1 MSKRNVL
8 IAIIVFLALA
18 AVVIMGIQSIR
29 LKHENERQKEDLV
42 AAEQLLEF
50 EKMQAQ
56 EDLLTMQAEVNE
68 YSAMAISND
77 SLIAMIDE
85 QKQKIQLLL
94 DEIKTV
100 KATDAKRIKDLKD
113 ELSVV
118 RSVLYDYI
126 RQVDSLNRINTALR
140 NENAQVREQM
150 KQVDQR
156 NAQLTKQKEDLS
168 AKVTRAAMIDV
179 SIEGVRL
186 LTKKGKETSKLSK
199 VQSIAIDLDIA
210 KNVTTSVGYKTIY
223 LRVMQPDGDVITRR
237 GDTFKFEGNYIA
249 FTAKKDIEYK
259 GERMQETIFYKVNTT
274 LLPGTYKADI
284 FIDGAA
290 LASKTFVIKK

>member
-1 MSKRNVL
+1 MSKRNIL

-29 LKHENERQKEDLV
+29 LKRENERQRDDLV

-126 RQVDSLNRINTALR
+126 RQVDSLNRVNTALR

-210 KNVTTSVGYKTIY
+210 KNVTTAVGYKTIY
-223 LRVMQPDGDVITRR
+223 LRILQPDGDVITRR

-259 GERMQETIFYKVNTT
+259 GERLQETVFYSVNTT

>member
-29 LKHENERQKEDLV
+29 LKRENERQKDDLV

-126 RQVDSLNRINTALR
+126 RQVDSLNRVNTALR

-223 LRVMQPDGDVITRR
+223 LRILQPDGDVITRR

-259 GERMQETIFYKVNTT
+259 GERLQETVFYSVNTT

-290 LASKTFVIKK
+290 LASKTFVIKR